1 MPTSYAL
8 GSHFED
14 FVKQQVT
21 SGRYNNASEVIRTA
35 LRLLEDQEKLRE
47 ARLTELKNAIREG
60 MESGPAV
67 PADDVF
73 DRLERKYVEAAQN
86 SGS

>member
-1 MPTSYAL
+1 L